1 MTTEITAVTSL
12 VETAREILVL
22 LPQNPGPDS
31 IAAALSLGIV
41 LDKSGKAT
49 HIACSTPI
57 DFSEYPLRQAD
68 KVTQKIGNKNL
79 VISLQVANRESID
92 KVSYN
97 LDETSKT
104 FNLIITPKK
113 GAAPL
118 SSDAVSYSLAGARAD
133 LIFIVGGTSFES
145 TGSLYA
151 AEPNLFTETTTVAI
165 NRLEVN
171 PYATHHLT
179 SPLASSVSEF
189 MATLIKTFNLTL
201 DQDSATNLLAA
212 IDVVTDKLQ
221 LPSTSPATFETVAEL
236 MRAGASRIMVTPAV
250 ITKPQTTAPNQDIT
264 IDAAPASTPEEI
276 PEEWLSPK
284 ILKAPKNN

>member
-1 MTTEITAVTSL
+1 MTTDTLTVASL
-12 VETAREILVL
+12 IEKAQEILVL

-31 IAAALSLGIV
+31 IAASLSLGIALEQANKMV
-41 LDKSGKAT
+41 
-49 HIACSTPI
+49 HVACSTPI
-57 DFSEYPLRQAD
+57 DFTEYPLRQSD
-68 KVTQKIGNKNL
+68 KITQKIGNKNL

-97 LDETSKT
+97 LDEASKT

-118 SSDAVSYSLAGARAD
+118 NSDAVSYSLAGARAD
-133 LIFIVGGTSFES
+133 LIIIVGGTSYES

-151 AEPNLFTETTTVAI
+151 AEPNLFTETNTVAI

-171 PYATHHLT
+171 SYATHHLANP
-179 SPLASSVSEF
+179 SASSVSEF
-189 MATLIKTFNLTL
+189 MVQLIKEFKLSLNA
-201 DQDSATNLLAA
+201 DSATNLLAA

-221 LPSTSPATFETVAEL
+221 LPSTAPTTFETVAEL
-236 MRAGASRIMVTPAV
+236 MRAGAARIMLNVTPAPEKAEAV
-250 ITKPQTTAPNQDIT
+250 V
-264 IDAAPASTPEEI
+264 ASPVEEAI

-284 ILKAPKNN
+284 ILQAPKNQ